1 MQHLLLILYRNWNFN
16 ILIIHSTVINDCRY
30 NLPEPV
36 LRMSVKEVLFAGF
49 YGWKTAKDQNF
60 ESAS

>member
-1 MQHLLLILYRNWNFN
+1 MQKFLLFFDGLRN
-16 ILIIHSTVINDCRY
+16 LLSQDRCQH
-30 NLPEPV
+30 LPEPV

-60 ESAS
+60 